1 MVWLS
6 SLSVTFGLILVGMYG
21 PEPTMWVIVIGSAI
35 WAAMDSQKIGLIK
48 YKTTASNTPVVILIG
63 VIVMW
68 IVFFPWYLIAR
79 GNILNG
85 TTVLKD
91 KFR

>member
-1 MVWLS
+1 MVWLA
-6 SLSVTFGLILVGMYG
+6 SLSVTFGLLVVGIYA
-21 PEPTMWVIVIGSAI
+21 PTPAMLVIVISSAI

-48 YKTTASNTPVVILIG
+48 YKTRASNSPVVILIA
-63 VIVMW
+63 ILAMW

-85 TTVLKD
+85 TIVLKD

>member
-6 SLSVTFGLILVGMYG
+6 SLAVTFGLMVIGMYA
-21 PEPTMWVIVIGSAI
+21 PEPTMLVIVIGSAI
-35 WAAMDSQKIGLIK
+35 WASIDSQKIALIK
-48 YKTTASNTPVVILIG
+48 YKTTASNGPVVILIAI
-63 VIVMW
+63 VVMW